1 MMDSRTDSRS
11 PSARSKLLVVT
22 ALALGVGLG
31 LAARGPR
38 PATPPAP
45 REAAAPH
52 AAPRDLLNRVWFD
65 RLPERRT
72 DDVTIGIFLGG
83 GVGLFDTGSAYRAS
97 YELFEF
103 ERRAADLD
111 LVFLHDKKRGT
122 VTYKVSACDDKPPFD
137 LCLTLDGAP
146 RGPKRLYGFSDDD
159 DEAAKVPW
167 SRELRESARA
177 RARVR

>member
-1 MMDSRTDSRS
+1 MTDGQK
-11 PSARSKLLVVT
+11 PSTRAKLLVVS

-38 PATPPAP
+38 PATSPVPS
-45 REAAAPH
+45 EVTTPH
-52 AAPRDLLNRVWFD
+52 ATPRDLLNRVWFD

-97 YELFEF
+97 YEMFEF
-103 ERRAADLD
+103 ERRSADLD

-122 VTYKVSACDDKPPFD
+122 VTYKVAACDDKPPFD
-137 LCLTLDGAP
+137 VCLTLEGAP
-146 RGPKRLYGFSDDD
+146 RGPKRLYGFSDDE